1 MLLEV
6 CLMVAGKPKRYSW
19 PMNSGVIPEQQRR
32 TTSMTSE
39 RSSVALRARALR
51 AVTAL
56 AMISIFFSL
65 GWPRDSAASPDNQR
79 QPAESPHSLPLST
92 NRPEAKL
99 MSVPLS
105 FEPNEG
111 QSDSTVQF
119 LSRGSGYALFLTPG
133 KVVLNLERQQPEA
146 ASVDTVHM
154 SLIGAN
160 PNSNAVGQ
168 ARQDGVVSY
177 FIGNDPKN
185 WRSGIPTY
193 GKVRYPQI
201 YPSVDLVF

>member
-1 MLLEV
+1 
-6 CLMVAGKPKRYSW
+6 
-19 PMNSGVIPEQQRR
+19 
-32 TTSMTSE
+32 MTSD
-39 RSSVALRARALR
+39 RSSVAWWARRLR

-56 AMISIFFSL
+56 AIISISSSL
-65 GWPRDSAASPDNQR
+65 GWPRASAAAPDDRPQ
-79 QPAESPHSLPLST
+79 AA

-119 LSRGSGYALFLTPG
+119 VSRGSGYALFLAPG
-133 KVVLNLERQQPEA
+133 KVVLNLERQQLEA

-185 WRSGIPTY
+185 WRSGI
-193 GKVRYPQI
+193 QI
-201 YPSVDLVF
+201 GRAHV